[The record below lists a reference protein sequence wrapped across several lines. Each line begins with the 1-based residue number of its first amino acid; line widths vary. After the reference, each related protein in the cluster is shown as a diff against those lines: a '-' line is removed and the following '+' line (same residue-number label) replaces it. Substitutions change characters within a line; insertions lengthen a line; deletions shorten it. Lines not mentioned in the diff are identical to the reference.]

1 MSGTDPQLGQRL
13 AGDDYL
19 RARLAPAWR
28 DFHCLAFTD
37 ILAEVR
43 AFAGSLPPGARVFD
57 YGCGGA
63 PYESLFA
70 HCARYV
76 RADILPGPRV
86 EVRLR
91 DDGTSDE
98 PPSSY
103 DAILSSQ
110 VLEHVP
116 DPQAYLAECLRLLR
130 PGGEVLATTHGFFEE
145 HGCPYDFH
153 RWTAVGLGQAARRAG
168 FEVVHVHKL
177 TAGVRGAIQWM
188 HYAAANLRAPSGGV
202 LERALLAAVR
212 RVHWTLLR
220 RPMNGFGQRFAGRYG
235 VVPGDDPATLY
246 VGLAVR
252 LRKPVSAGGR

>member
-1 MSGTDPQLGQRL
+1 MRQALDPAHFRWRFVAQRRR
-13 AGDDYL
+13 AGVVVL
-19 RARLAPAWR
+19 QFRLAPAWR

-43 AFAGSLPPGARVFD
+43 AFSGSLPPGARVFD

-177 TAGVRGAIQWM
+177 TAGVRA
-188 HYAAANLRAPSGGV
+188 
-202 LERALLAAVR
+202 ERQGD
-212 RVHWTLLR
+212 TILLR
-220 RPMNGFGQRFAGRYG
+220 PVRPDWLSLMDEPLSDADFLGERPDLIPR
-235 VVPGDDPATLY
+235 
-246 VGLAVR
+246 
-252 LRKPVSAGGR
+252 